1 MFIAPGSLAIPLRQE
16 RHVIERPTAH
26 GAPLERIALRVY
38 GL

>member
-16 RHVIERPTAH
+16 RHEIERQTAH
-26 GAPLERIALRVY
+26 CAPLERIALKVL